1 MSKHLSTLL
10 ILIGCFL
17 TSSAL
22 AGETKTLVPV
32 YVYHQQPP
40 YIIHFEQQS
49 GLYFDFVK
57 RLNAL
62 SDNYNFEVTFIP
74 RKRVEYMLDNHSMDG
89 ILLGVNP
96 KWFKDKNETKYLWSS
111 VIFNDRD
118 EIVSLKSNSVEFSG
132 PESLAGMVIGG
143 VRGFYYYGINE
154 LVLAKRAMRVD
165 TVSEPDLFT
174 MLIKQRV
181 AVTIISRLTFDYMVK
196 RNNWQNDFYLSST
209 PHDVFERRI
218 LIPKNMTSIYPH
230 LQLIISKVQQYE
242 AWQKVIASYK

>member
-1 MSKHLSTLL
+1 M
-10 ILIGCFL
+10 FL
-17 TSSAL
+17 TASAL
-22 AGETKTLVPV
+22 AGENKPLVPV

-40 YIIHFEQQS
+40 YIIHFEKKT

-62 SDNYNFEVTFIP
+62 SDHYNFEVTAIP
-74 RKRVEYMLDNHSMDG
+74 RKRAERMLDNHSMDG

-96 KWFKDKNETKYLWSS
+96 KWFKDPKETKYLWSS
-111 VIFNDRD
+111 VVFNDRD
-118 EIVSLKSNSVEFSG
+118 EVVSLKANSIEFSG
-132 PESLAGMVIGG
+132 ADSLAGMVIGG

-154 LVLAKRAMRVD
+154 LVTAEKAKRVD

-181 AVTIISRLTFDYMVK
+181 DVTIISRLTFDYMVK
-196 RNNWQNDFYLSST
+196 SNNWQSNFYLSST

-218 LIPKNMTSIYPH
+218 LIPQNMANVFPH
-230 LQLIISKVQQYE
+230 LQQTIHKLKTDDV
-242 AWQKVIASYK
+242 WQKNISSYQ